1 MGDDGTRPELLG
13 PQIHCRRDA
22 RPLRRGPRERL
33 RVRWCGMRL
42 LGSPPTFLATPAE
55 AVWELAEH
63 RYVYIEELPA
73 ALDMR

>member
-1 MGDDGTRPELLG
+1 
-13 PQIHCRRDA
+13 
-22 RPLRRGPRERL
+22 
-33 RVRWCGMRL
+33 MRL